1 MGIETNWVKGNP
13 EQILNIA
20 AIEWQK
26 AQELAKDHIKKKKV
40 KLPYKLSR
48 KELQKQFP
56 EHAKLFTH
64 SFVVVSDAHKGFK
77 LGALARSKIY
87 QSPLDDTT
95 HVHEGVL
102 GHGAFGVAKIVQWQN
117 GSKDAIKIEGAT
129 QEAQLKAE
137 AIIMK
142 KLGYLKTQFVMMRKE
157 RTDWIGN
164 KKIKDKKYTIQT
176 LHQGK
181 EMKDYLASVA
191 FSKLSSVE
199 KYNMAIECAM
209 AIKGLHDKNILHCD
223 IKPANFM
230 IDVKGNLFV
239 VAPIDFGL
247 SQKFKPGE
255 TIISGGPASGSPR
268 YMAPEIAK
276 WKMEDG
282 KVKYTETQGI
292 YSRSSDIFA
301 LGKMLIHD
309 LKLAE
314 DDSPLQ
320 SLAHRMINSDPNK
333 RPTITEVVAAL
344 VEPNNYRH
352 YEKIYGKLGE
362 YQHKKKIRDQ
372 TYMPLKAMRI
382 RNKTQIKMVDDYT
395 ETLKDLRLKK
405 IDLPT
410 ATQNI
415 LVLIKENQN
424 RHDKITFARAS
435 KINLEVIQQ
444 LPAELKQSVL
454 KELKIP
460 EDSKFLQTNSHTSR
474 SELAKIIK
482 HFKPQ
487 ADVSHHSPK
496 RPKKA

>member
-1 MGIETNWVKGNP
+1 MGIETNWVKGNT
-13 EQILNIA
+13 EQILNIS
-20 AIEWQK
+20 AIEWEN
-26 AQELAKDHIKKKKV
+26 AQDLAKEYIKNKKA
-40 KLPYKLSR
+40 KLPFKLSR

-64 SFVVVSDAHKGFK
+64 SFVVVPDAHHGFK

-87 QSPLDDTT
+87 QSPTDSKIQ
-95 HVHEGVL
+95 VHEGIL

-117 GSKDAIKIEGAT
+117 GTKDAIKIEGAT

-137 AIIMK
+137 SFIMT
-142 KLGYLKTQFVMMRKE
+142 KLGYLISQFVMKRSK
-157 RTDWIGN
+157 RTDWIGD
-164 KKIKDKKYTIQT
+164 KKVKDKKYTIQT

-191 FSKLSSVE
+191 ISKLNPIE
-199 KYNMAIECAM
+199 KYNMAIACIL
-209 AIKGLHDKNILHCD
+209 AIQDLHDKNIIHCD

-230 IDVKGNLFV
+230 IDVQGNVFV

-247 SQKFKPGE
+247 SKQFKPGE
-255 TIISGGPASGSPR
+255 TTIFTGLASGSPR

-282 KVKYTETQGI
+282 KVKYTEKGGI

-320 SLAHRMINSDPNK
+320 FMAHRMINSDPSK

-344 VEPNNYRH
+344 VEPKNYLH
-352 YEKIYGKLGE
+352 YEKIYEKLGA
-362 YQHKKKIRDQ
+362 YQHKKKIRNQ
-372 TYMPLKAMRI
+372 TYIPLKTMRI
-382 RNKTQIKMVDDYT
+382 KSETQIKMVDDYT
-395 ETLKDLRLKK
+395 ETLKDLRLNK
-405 IDLPT
+405 IDLQT
-410 ATQNI
+410 ATQKI
-415 LVLIKENQN
+415 LFLIKENQN

-435 KINLEVIQQ
+435 KMNLEVIQQ
-444 LPAELKQSVL
+444 LPTELKKSVL

-460 EDSKFLQTNSHTSR
+460 EDSKLLQSNSHTAR
-474 SELAKIIK
+474 SELAKIVK
-482 HFKPQ
+482 HFRPQ
-487 ADVSHHSPK
+487 TTHGPSK
-496 RPKKA
+496 RPKKT